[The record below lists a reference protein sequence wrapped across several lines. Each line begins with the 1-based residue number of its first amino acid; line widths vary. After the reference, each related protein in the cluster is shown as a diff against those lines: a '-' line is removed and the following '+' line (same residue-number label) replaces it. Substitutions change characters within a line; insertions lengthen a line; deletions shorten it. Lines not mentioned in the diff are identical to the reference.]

1 MQMFRKE
8 GEQAKKKAVED
19 FADFLNHNLGESI
32 KGLDNLLGSKI
43 KKRENQ
49 IFAQQNVQQLI
60 KREELQARLQTRADR
75 CSLADLL

>member
-32 KGLDNLLGSKI
+32 KGLDNFLGSKI
-43 KKRENQ
+43 KKKENQ
-49 IFAQQNVQQLI
+49 IFVQ
-60 KREELQARLQTRADR
+60 RDV
-75 CSLADLL
+75 